1 MDDKETDDKETPIVG
16 GGSAGDWTS
25 ENCVSV
31 WHSYGFF
38 FFFEHYY
45 YELNWCQ
52 STYTYIYIFSVTF
65 NHTFA
70 CAKVMNKC
78 V

>member
-38 FFFEHYY
+38 FF
-45 YELNWCQ
+45 LN
-52 STYTYIYIFSVTF
+52 TII
-65 NHTFA
+65 
-70 CAKVMNKC
+70 MN
-78 V
+78 